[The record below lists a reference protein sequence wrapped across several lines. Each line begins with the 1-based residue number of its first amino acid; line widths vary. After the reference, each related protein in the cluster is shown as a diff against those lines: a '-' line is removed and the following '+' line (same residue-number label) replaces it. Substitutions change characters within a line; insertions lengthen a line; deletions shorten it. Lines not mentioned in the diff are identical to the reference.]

1 MCVKSVH
8 IQGCRKVD
16 FQMAETGNLQGK
28 TGAFSASFD
37 QKVPDLHKGFTR
49 LEWSGKG
56 FTRLEWSGKGF
67 TRLDWWV
74 REMVHQAG
82 LMGPGNGSPAWLH
95 GHGYTGMAVPVMA
108 TRAWLYPSWLYPS
121 WLYRSPIMAV
131 PLTHHGCTA
140 HPPIMAVPLT
150 PSWLYRSPRHGCTGH
165 WTGCTG
171 HWLYRA
177 LDWLYRALDWDWDWD
192 WGRGMGTGAVGS
204 LIYASHR
211 SVGGTQCTQW
221 HGEVSAASSPAG
233 SADRKCLTR
242 LLCLLWQMDHCIWH
256 PGGSKSGKITDFL
269 TFWDPK
275 ECRGT

>member
-37 QKVPDLHKGFTR
+37 QKVPDLH
-49 LEWSGKG
+49 KG

-131 PLTHHGCTA
+131 PLTH
-140 HPPIMAVPLT
+140 

-171 HWLYRA
+171 HWT
-177 LDWLYRALDWDWDWD
+177 
-192 WGRGMGTGAVGS
+192 GTGTGTGAAAWVPGRWVALSMPATARWVGPS
-204 LIYASHR
+204 VHSGMARSAPRRHR
-211 SVGGTQCTQW
+211 QGQRTESVSPGFFAFCGKWTTVFGT
-221 HGEVSAASSPAG
+221 PAG
-233 SADRKCLTR
+233 LKVVKLP
-242 LLCLLWQMDHCIWH
+242 I
-256 PGGSKSGKITDFL
+256 F
-269 TFWDPK
+269 
-275 ECRGT
+275 